1 MLTAPRLIR
10 APGKLILLG
19 EYAVLGGAPA
29 LVVAVERHATCAVE
43 PSSDVIVDAGEH
55 GTLTWPGDGTTLP
68 LVRALF
74 ADHPPPP
81 GCYTLR
87 SDALHADTPDGIRK
101 LGLGSSAAT
110 TVALAA
116 AVLGDAID
124 PAAVYRAAQTAHR
137 RVQGTGSGA
146 DIAASAFGGAM
157 AYRWFDAPGHGID
170 AADGSAVIE
179 VLPSPVDAI
188 HAIWSGDSASTPKLV
203 AAVDAWA
210 KRDAIGHRQCL
221 EAIAAAAQDGIT
233 AWKSADREALTA
245 AAAAGRDAVRALG
258 RAAGVALCTEVHDR
272 LDALAQPFGAVV
284 KPTGAGGGDLAWL
297 CGPDEEREDAAAA
310 AIAAAG
316 HQGWVFGISARG
328 VG

>member
-1 MLTAPRLIR
+1 MTAAPRLVR

-19 EYAVLGGAPA
+19 EYAVLDGAPA
-29 LVVAVERHATCAVE
+29 LVVAVDRHATCVIE
-43 PSSDVIVDAGEH
+43 PSAEVIVDAGEH
-55 GTLTWPGDGTTLP
+55 GSLRWPGEGTTLP

-74 ADHPPPP
+74 AAHPPPP
-81 GCYTLR
+81 GRYVLR

-116 AVLGDAID
+116 AVLGEGID
-124 PAAVYRAAQTAHR
+124 PAAIYGAAQAAHR

-146 DIAASAFGGAM
+146 DVAASTRGGAM
-157 AYRWFDAPGHGID
+157 AYRWFNEPGHGID

-179 VLPSPVDAI
+179 ALSSPFDAI
-188 HAIWSGDSASTPKLV
+188 HAIWSGDSASTPRLV

-210 KRDAIGHRQCL
+210 KRDPIAHRRCL
-221 EAIAAAAQDGIT
+221 EAIAAAAAAGIA
-233 AWKSADREALTA
+233 AWKTADRPALTA
-245 AAAAGRDAVRALG
+245 AAAAGRDALAALG
-258 RAAGVALCTEVHDR
+258 RAAGVALVTDTHQR
-272 LDALAQPFGAVV
+272 LDALARPFGAVV

-297 CGPDEEREDAAAA
+297 CAPDEAREDAAAA

-316 HQGWVFGISARG
+316 HRGWRFGISGRGAR
-328 VG
+328 